1 MANVPPTQTPSAP
14 PVVDAATLEMGGVT
28 LRPGD
33 AIGAYR
39 YLRPI
44 GKGGMADVLLA
55 ADPSGR
61 QVALKVLKA
70 ERFRTGIDRFR
81 REFRALSKVDH
92 QNVIRVEAYGD
103 IHGHPYIAME
113 YVEGR
118 DLHQAMRTIRRL
130 PPEERWVAVERV
142 LVDLCNA
149 LLCIHQR
156 GLVHRDLKP
165 SNVLVDEAGNCKLT
179 DFGIVKTLDPASDPF
194 VSQTLV
200 GTWAYASPEQITG
213 RPLDHRSDL
222 YSLGVILYTLLTGRR
237 PFVASDMAGYLELH
251 SATVPTAPRDVD
263 PEVPAALDEVC
274 QRLLRKEPR
283 DRYQSAQDVLYR
295 LQPGVPAVIDDG
307 PRLGFEPPLIG
318 RDAALNQLQNAVAAL
333 SRGEGGVCL
342 IEGEDGSGRSTLLAR
357 TVLQARRL
365 GFPVHAAR
373 LAPSQGSFEVLLGL
387 ANQIG
392 RELGDNVPGELNR
405 AMGVFAR
412 DEGRVPGNVRYQL
425 YDGVR
430 DALGRL
436 LAEGPRVLAVD
447 DLHLAPPALLELVGY
462 VVRSV
467 VARDGQPLL
476 VVAATR
482 WPDGS
487 PALRAFRDGT
497 TLGVPTQRVEVL
509 PLTPDEVRDLAVG
522 LVGADR
528 RAPQLARLLTKHTGG
543 LPLFLVEY
551 LRALMDQGLLAAVGD
566 GTLRIEGDLGA
577 LGRRGM
583 AVPVG
588 VRRVLDGRL
597 APLVREERDVVDAVA
612 TAGREVELELL
623 LDVLDPPD
631 EDDLLDCL
639 DRLVDGGLLVEHRT
653 GAQVLYDLKHRVFG
667 EAALERLSGTE
678 RAELH
683 RRFGAALE
691 ARHASSPASA
701 EAIAEHYQRAGD
713 PVQAFRWLSTAALR
727 LWERSLLA
735 EAWEMAERARELADG
750 PAIDLSEPGS
760 RKAWLSLVRVRA
772 DAVYNRGDWALA
784 QTALG
789 ELVVATGDSGD
800 TSAWGEASLQLGTVE
815 RRLGAEER
823 GRARIRAVL
832 GRARELHD
840 RNLIVLALRHLAVMS
855 WEDGDLDATEQYA
868 AEGLLL
874 ASGPE
879 LSHRRAEML
888 ISHTVVQASQGQLS
902 AAIAGL
908 AEAEALLRGLRD
920 KRSRVIIL
928 CNLAELMVWRG
939 DLDDALAR
947 VEDALQLSDAV
958 MFREGRETALRVR
971 AMALLEVGD
980 DARAATDLRAALAL
994 AQSLDLPEDQV
1005 SSRYLL
1011 GRLALRLRDLPDARL
1026 HFQAGLAAAER
1037 RDPELYSPALRAR
1050 LAQVL
1055 ALEGQAA
1062 AARATLAAVN
1072 AEVDTLPMPR
1082 RTEVFLII
1090 SRASEALGDVDAA
1103 LVAARTA
1110 ARLAGSRGFRPWAI
1124 AALGAVA
1131 RLAQGA
1137 EAERAA
1143 VEAQQAVADLVGR
1156 WPAALALQYRGRPA
1170 IQALAVLPP

>member
-1 MANVPPTQTPSAP
+1 MANAPPPLTPMVPPVADTS
-14 PVVDAATLEMGGVT
+14 TLEMGGVT

-39 YLRPI
+39 YIRPI

-55 ADPSGR
+55 ADPGGR
-61 QVALKVLKA
+61 QIALKVLKA
-70 ERFRTGIDRFR
+70 DRFRTGIDRFR
-81 REFRALSKVDH
+81 REFRALSRVDH
-92 QNVIRVEAYGD
+92 PNVIRVEAYGD

-113 YVEGR
+113 FVEGR

-130 PPEERWVAVERV
+130 PVEERWVAIERV

-165 SNVLVDEAGNCKLT
+165 SNVLVDAAGSCKLT

-295 LQPGVPAVIDDG
+295 LQPEVPVVVDDG
-307 PRLGFEPPLIG
+307 PRLGFEPPLVG
-318 RDAALNQLQNAVAAL
+318 RDAALQQLQNAVAAL

-357 TVLQARRL
+357 TVLQAKRL

-482 WPDGS
+482 WPDGN

-497 TLGVPTQRVEVL
+497 TLGVATQRVEVL
-509 PLTPDEVRDLAVG
+509 PLSPDEVRDLAVG

-528 RAPQLARLLTKHTGG
+528 RAPQLARLLSKHTGG

-551 LRALMDQGLLAAVGD
+551 LRALMDQGQLAPVGD
-566 GTLRIEGDLGA
+566 GTLRIDGDLGA
-577 LGRRGM
+577 LGKRGM

-588 VRRVLDGRL
+588 VRRVLDG
-597 APLVREERDVVDAVA
+597 PLVREERDVIDAVA

-631 EDDLLDCL
+631 EDALLDCL

-667 EAALERLSGTE
+667 DAALERLSPTE
-678 RAELH
+678 RADLH

-701 EAIAEHYQRAGD
+701 EAIAEHYERAGD

-735 EAWEMAERARELADG
+735 EAWEMAERARELSFG
-750 PAIDLSEPGS
+750 PAVDLTEPGS

-772 DAVYNRGDWALA
+772 DAVYNRGDWAMA
-784 QTALG
+784 QSALS

-800 TSAWGEASLQLGTVE
+800 TSAWGESSLQLGTVE
-815 RRLGAEER
+815 RRLGDEER

-832 GRARELHD
+832 ARARELHD
-840 RNLIVLALRHLAVMS
+840 RNLIVLALRHLAGIS

-888 ISHTVVQASQGQLS
+888 ISLTAVQASQGQLA

-908 AEAEALLRGLRD
+908 AEADALLRGLRD

-939 DLDDALAR
+939 DLDQALGRA
-947 VEDALQLSDAV
+947 EDALQLSDAV

-971 AMALLEVGD
+971 ALALLEVGD
-980 DARAATDLRAALAL
+980 DERAEVDLLAALAL

-1011 GRLALRLRDLPDARL
+1011 GRLALRLHDLADARL
-1026 HFQAGLAAAER
+1026 HFEAGLREAER
-1037 RDPELYSPALRAR
+1037 RDPEQYGPALRAR

-1055 ALEGQAA
+1055 ALEGNGP
-1062 AARATLAAVN
+1062 AARAALAVVV
-1072 AEVDTLPMPR
+1072 AEVDALPIPR
-1082 RTEVFLII
+1082 RTEVFSMI
-1090 SRASEALGDVDAA
+1090 SRACEALGDSEGA

-1110 ARLAGSRGFRPWAI
+1110 ARLASSRGLRPWHI
-1124 AALGAVA
+1124 AALGAVG
-1131 RLAQGA
+1131 RLGQGA
-1137 EAERAA
+1137 EAERANL
-1143 VEAQQAVADLVGR
+1143 EAQQAVADLVGS
-1156 WPAALALQYRGRPA
+1156 WPVGLVQKYRSRPS
-1170 IQALAVLPP
+1170 IQALTVLPP